1 MLRHL
6 HIRNYALIKKLDI
19 DFDKGFSAITGETGA
34 GKSIMIG
41 ALNLLAGQ
49 RADTKVLLE
58 DAEKCLIEATFDISL
73 YCLSKLFESLDL
85 DYSDECVIRREISRS
100 GKSRAFVN
108 DSPVQLSVM
117 KEVASHLFDIHS
129 QHQNLLLN
137 DPSFLLGFVDA
148 IAGNDK
154 EREDY
159 RLAYN
164 DYLKAKRKYDNFIK
178 NAGKDSGEADYWRYQ
193 LEQISNA
200 KLRDGEQEELEEELN
215 VLTHAEEIK
224 TGIYSISELFDSD
237 DGGILTALKKQVGI
251 ASSLQQLFPQAN
263 ALGDRLESAYLELKD
278 IAYEV
283 SGLAD
288 DVTFDQERLENV
300 NARLDLIYS
309 LQQKFHAATIADL
322 LHLADDITAKLSAIE
337 NYDEQKEL
345 LEKQLASAHT
355 AAENAASAL
364 GNSRSKVF
372 ESISNEIEAVLHGLG
387 MPNGKVKIVSQTKA
401 ELSPSGKDELSM
413 LFTANKNRELQDAAQ
428 VASGGEL
435 ARLMLAVKSIICRVR
450 VLPTIIFD
458 EIDTGVSGEIAA
470 KMGDMMKVMGQR
482 MQVLSI
488 THLPQIAAKGA
499 RQYKVYKEDDG
510 DSTATNIRLL
520 DDGQRVNELALML
533 SGNTITQAAIDN
545 AKELLRNE

>member
-1 MLRHL
+1 MRHL

-58 DAEKCLIEATFDISL
+58 DAEKCVIEATFDISL

-117 KEVASHLFDIHS
+117 REVASHLFDIHS

-164 DYLKAKRKYDNFIK
+164 DYLKAKREYDNFIK

-322 LHLADDITAKLSAIE
+322 LHLADDISAKLSAIE

>member
-58 DAEKCLIEATFDISL
+58 DAEKCVIEATFDISL

-164 DYLKAKRKYDNFIK
+164 DYLKAKREYDNFIK

-322 LHLADDITAKLSAIE
+322 LHLADDISAKLSAIE

-345 LEKQLASAHT
+345 LEKQLASAH
-355 AAENAASAL
+355 AEAENAASAL
-364 GNSRSKVF
+364 GNSRSTVF
-372 ESISNEIEAVLHGLG
+372 ESISNEIETVLHGLG

-413 LFTANKNRELQDAAQ
+413 LFTANKNRELQDASQ

-470 KMGDMMKVMGQR
+470 KMGDMMKEMGQS

>member
-58 DAEKCLIEATFDISL
+58 DAEKCVIEATFDISL

-164 DYLKAKRKYDNFIK
+164 DYLKAKREYDNFIK

-322 LHLADDITAKLSAIE
+322 LHLADDISAKLSAIE

-345 LEKQLASAHT
+345 LEKQLASAH
-355 AAENAASAL
+355 AEAENAASTL
-364 GNSRSKVF
+364 GNSRSTVF
-372 ESISNEIEAVLHGLG
+372 ESISNEIETVLHGLG

-470 KMGDMMKVMGQR
+470 KMGDMMKEMGQR

>member
-58 DAEKCLIEATFDISL
+58 DAEKCVIEATFDISL

-100 GKSRAFVN
+100 GKSRAFVD

-164 DYLKAKRKYDNFIK
+164 DYLKAKREYDNFIK

-322 LHLADDITAKLSAIE
+322 LHLADDISAKLSAIE

-345 LEKQLASAHT
+345 LEKQLASAH
-355 AAENAASAL
+355 AEAENAASAL
-364 GNSRSKVF
+364 GNSRSTVF
-372 ESISNEIEAVLHGLG
+372 ESISNEIETVLHGLG

-413 LFTANKNRELQDAAQ
+413 LFTANKNRELQDASQ

-470 KMGDMMKVMGQR
+470 KMGDMMKEMGQS

>member
-1 MLRHL
+1 MRHL

-58 DAEKCLIEATFDISL
+58 DAEKCVIEATFDISL

-117 KEVASHLFDIHS
+117 REVASHLFDIHS

-164 DYLKAKRKYDNFIK
+164 DYLKAKREYDNFIK

-345 LEKQLASAHT
+345 LEKQLASAH
-355 AAENAASAL
+355 AEAENAASTL
-364 GNSRSKVF
+364 GNSRSMVF
-372 ESISNEIEAVLHGLG
+372 ESISNEIETVLHGLG

-520 DDGQRVNELALML
+520 DDGQRVNELAVML

>member
-58 DAEKCLIEATFDISL
+58 DAEKCVIEATFDISL

-117 KEVASHLFDIHS
+117 REVASHLFDIHS

-164 DYLKAKRKYDNFIK
+164 DYLKAKREYDNFIK

-322 LHLADDITAKLSAIE
+322 LHLADDISAKLSAIE

-470 KMGDMMKVMGQR
+470 KMGDMMKEMGQR